1 LSEHQPVLWARAS
14 VRVQGVNGAPPPS
27 AARISTLER
36 IIAMKYFQVFIIF
49 AALSVSSAHER
60 VLVAYVV
67 DGDTIIV
74 KRGGSTE
81 KVRLIGIDTPE
92 SKENSKAFR
101 DAERNG
107 SDISVIISQ
116 GKKATSFL
124 RGIIKKGDS
133 VSLEFDVVE
142 RDKYGRLLAYVYL
155 GDGRFL
161 NELIVKSGFAYV
173 LTIPPNVKHKN
184 KFIEA
189 FKYAQKN
196 KLGLWADK

>member
-1 LSEHQPVLWARAS
+1 MLGRQLVLWARALVCDQS
-14 VRVQGVNGAPPPS
+14 VNGAPPPS

-36 IIAMKYFQVFIIF
+36 VIAMKYFQVFLIF
-49 AALSVSSAHER
+49 AALSIASSHER
-60 VLVAYVV
+60 VIVSYVV
-67 DGDTIIV
+67 DGDTIV
-74 KRGGSTE
+74 VQRGVRTE

-101 DAERNG
+101 DAERKG

-155 GDGRFL
+155 GDGRLL

-173 LTIPPNVKHKN
+173 LTIPPNVKHKS

-189 FKYAQKN
+189 FKYAQEN
-196 KLGLWADK
+196 KLGLWAGK

>member
-1 LSEHQPVLWARAS
+1 MLWARAL

-36 IIAMKYFQVFIIF
+36 IIAMKYFQVFLVF
-49 AALSVSSAHER
+49 AALSFALAHER
-60 VLVAYVV
+60 VVVAYVV
-67 DGDTIIV
+67 DGDTIV
-74 KRGGSTE
+74 VHRGDRTE

-92 SKENSKAFR
+92 SKENPKALR
-101 DAERNG
+101 DAGRKG
-107 SDISVIISQ
+107 FDISMIISQ
-116 GKKATSFL
+116 GKKATSFV
-124 RGIIKKGDS
+124 RGIVKKGDS

-161 NELIVKSGFAYV
+161 NELIVKSGFSYV
-173 LTIPPNVKHKN
+173 LTIPPNVKYKS

-189 FKYAQKN
+189 FKYARDN
-196 KLGLWADK
+196 KLDLWADK

>member
-1 LSEHQPVLWARAS
+1 MCD
-14 VRVQGVNGAPPPS
+14 QGVNGAPPPS
-27 AARISTLER
+27 AARISTLELV
-36 IIAMKYFQVFIIF
+36 IAMKYFQVFIIF
-49 AALSVSSAHER
+49 TALSVASAHER

-74 KRGGSTE
+74 KRGGRTE

-101 DAERNG
+101 DAERKG

-124 RGIIKKGDS
+124 RGLIKKGDS

-142 RDKYGRLLAYVYL
+142 RDKYGRFLAYVYL

-173 LTIPPNVKHKN
+173 MSIPPNVKHKN

-189 FKYAQKN
+189 FKYAREN
-196 KLGLWADK
+196 KLGLWAGKFQ

>member
-1 LSEHQPVLWARAS
+1 MLCARAL
-14 VRVQGVNGAPPPS
+14 VRVQCVNGAPLPS
-27 AARISTLER
+27 AARISIPEVLMV
-36 IIAMKYFQVFIIF
+36 MKYFQVFIIF
-49 AALSVSSAHER
+49 FSVPMAFAYER
-60 VLVAYVV
+60 ATVSYVI
-67 DGDTIIV
+67 DGDTIV
-74 KRGGSTE
+74 VVQGGRKE

-92 SKENSKAFR
+92 SMENSKAFR
-101 DAERNG
+101 DAERKG

-124 RGIIKKGDS
+124 RGLIKKGDS

-173 LTIPPNVKHKN
+173 MTIPPNVKHKN

-189 FKYAQKN
+189 FKYAREN
-196 KLGLWADK
+196 KLGLWAGK

>member
-1 LSEHQPVLWARAS
+1 MV
-14 VRVQGVNGAPPPS
+14 V
-27 AARISTLER
+27 
-36 IIAMKYFQVFIIF
+36 KYFQVFIIF
-49 AALSVSSAHER
+49 VSVSIAFAYER
-60 VLVAYVV
+60 AVVSYVV
-67 DGDTIIV
+67 DGDTIV
-74 KRGGSTE
+74 VVQGGRKE

-101 DAERNG
+101 DAERKG

-189 FKYAQKN
+189 FKYAQEN

>member
-1 LSEHQPVLWARAS
+1 MLWAHS
-14 VRVQGVNGAPPPS
+14 LVRDQGVNGAPPPS
-27 AARISTLER
+27 AARISIPEVL
-36 IIAMKYFQVFIIF
+36 MVVKYFQVFIIF
-49 AALSVSSAHER
+49 FSVSIAFAYER
-60 VLVAYVV
+60 AVVYYVV
-67 DGDTIIV
+67 DGDTIV
-74 KRGGSTE
+74 VVQGGRKE

-92 SKENSKAFR
+92 SRENSKAFR
-101 DAERNG
+101 DAERKG

-155 GDGRFL
+155 GDGRLL

-189 FKYAQKN
+189 LKYAQEN